1 MHLTCHQ
8 APRHDRTV
16 SSGEAGYTLIEMIVA
31 MAILMVVTS
40 VVMRGV
46 ADISQLNTTVT
57 NRSDMFA
64 AVRNASA
71 LLQQEVGQAG
81 RVTLPGNVTLTGA
94 VGAGFSSVAV
104 SSTAAMFNGEFLDV
118 GTGDNREVVAVTVD
132 TGAGTIGATF
142 ANAHAANEPV
152 SVSGGFAAG
161 VVPPGGNGS
170 SGFVLKVFGDIN
182 GNGNMVYVE
191 YTCDIGG
198 GRLTR
203 NSMAFNAGAKTAPG
217 VEEILV
223 DNLVANPGNAP
234 CFTYQPKT
242 VTGVTYIIGVA
253 ITLTV
258 QSRERDPITGQFQR
272 ESKALLNV
280 SPRNVFNVWQNA
292 SLGLNNRVQ
301 PTPASVTNLLPPLP

>member
-1 MHLTCHQ
+1 MSHIPHQ
-8 APRHDRTV
+8 ARRRPVTTRD
-16 SSGEAGYTLIEMIVA
+16 GEAGYSLIELMVA
-31 MAILMVVTS
+31 LAILMVVTS
-40 VVMRGV
+40 VVMRGM
-46 ADISQLNTTVT
+46 ADLSQLNATVT

-81 RVTLPGNVTLTGA
+81 RVTLPPNVTLSGA
-94 VGAGFSSVAV
+94 VGTGFSTVAV
-104 SSTAAMFNGEFLDV
+104 SSTAAMFDGEYLDI
-118 GTGDNREVVAVTVD
+118 GTGDNREVVPITVD
-132 TGAGTIGATF
+132 TGAGTITATF
-142 ANAHAANEPV
+142 TMAHAANEPI

-161 VVPPGGNGS
+161 VVPEGGNGS

-191 YTCDIGG
+191 YTCDIAG
-198 GRLTR
+198 GRLIR
-203 NSMAFNAGAKTAPG
+203 NSMPFDAAVKTVPT

-223 DNLVANPGNAP
+223 DNLVANPNNAP

-242 VTGVTYIIGVA
+242 ISGTTYIIGVA

-258 QSRERDPITGQFQR
+258 QSRDRDPITGQFQR

-301 PTPASVTNLLPPLP
+301 PTPPSVTSLLPPHP